1 MMKKLVFILI
11 FCLCGCVHKQTQI
24 LPSSDTI
31 IKLKSDEKIG
41 IIAESQTYSYQFT
54 SADAIDK
61 LKSYRNFLAE
71 YKNDIEKVSI
81 TFFREHASDEMIVRY
96 SNLIPE
102 KTVLNNNNFSMKS
115 KSEWVLKDGY
125 YQVSFSTKGNA
136 YKQANTLSDQYLLPT
151 PITVLVKPRNE
162 IKASEDI
169 TGDVAGLI
177 ILPVFIPLMMISCIM
192 GPC

>member
-1 MMKKLVFILI
+1 MKKLVFILI
-11 FCLCGCVHKQTQI
+11 FCLCGCVHKQPQI

-125 YQVSFSTKGNA
+125 YQVSFSTKGNV

>member
-1 MMKKLVFILI
+1 MKKLVFILI

-71 YKNDIEKVSI
+71 YKNDIEKASI
-81 TFFREHASDEMIVRY
+81 TFFREHASDEIIVRY

-102 KTVLNNNNFSMKS
+102 KTVLNNNNLSMKY

>member
-1 MMKKLVFILI
+1 MKKLVFILI

-24 LPSSDTI
+24 LSSSDTI

-81 TFFREHASDEMIVRY
+81 TFFRENANDGIIARY

-102 KTVLNNNNFSMKS
+102 KTILNNNNLSMKY

>member
-1 MMKKLVFILI
+1 
-11 FCLCGCVHKQTQI
+11 
-24 LPSSDTI
+24 
-31 IKLKSDEKIG
+31 
-41 IIAESQTYSYQFT
+41 
-54 SADAIDK
+54 
-61 LKSYRNFLAE
+61 
-71 YKNDIEKVSI
+71 
-81 TFFREHASDEMIVRY
+81 MIVRY

>member
-1 MMKKLVFILI
+1 MKKLVFILI

-81 TFFREHASDEMIVRY
+81 TFFREHASDEIIVRY

>member
-1 MMKKLVFILI
+1 MKKLVFILI

>member
-1 MMKKLVFILI
+1 MKNLVFILI